1 MQKVVLI
8 TGASSGLGLATAL
21 HLSEKGFNVFGT
33 SRDPKKYK
41 EKLPFDLLPLEITD
55 RDSINKCV
63 NEVIN
68 RSNKIDIL
76 INNAGRGIT
85 GPIEE
90 INHDAVIDNFKTNC
104 FGPVNICQA
113 VLPHM
118 RSQSSGLIVNITSIA
133 GHTGLPFRGIYSAS
147 KSALSIITESLR
159 IEVKKFGI
167 DVCSVAPGDF
177 ATDIA
182 SRRYHSPIIK
192 NSPYKKYFDNLN
204 KMNSHVDNGNPP
216 DQVAKLI
223 EIIIRKRKISVHYQ
237 VGPFIQKLTKTLKK
251 ILPSRIFEYLIMNH
265 YKL

>member
-21 HLSEKGFNVFGT
+21 YLSEKGFNVFGT
-33 SRDPKKYK
+33 SRDPNKNKN
-41 EKLPFDLLPLEITD
+41 KLPFDLLQLEITN
-55 RDSINKCV
+55 RESINKCV
-63 NEVIN
+63 NEVIK

-90 INHDAVIDNFKTNC
+90 INNEAIIDNFNTNC
-104 FGPVNICQA
+104 FGPINMCQA

-118 RSQSSGLIVNITSIA
+118 RSQYSGLIINITSIA

-147 KSALSIITESLR
+147 KSALSLITESLR
-159 IEVKKFGI
+159 MEVKKFGI

-192 NSPYKKYFDNLN
+192 NSPYEKYSDNLN
-204 KMNSHVDNGNPP
+204 TMNSHVDKGSPP
-216 DQVAKLI
+216 KKVAKLI
-223 EIIIRKRKISVHYQ
+223 ERIIYKRKTSVHYQ

-251 ILPSRIFEYLIMNH
+251 ILPSRIFEKLIMNH